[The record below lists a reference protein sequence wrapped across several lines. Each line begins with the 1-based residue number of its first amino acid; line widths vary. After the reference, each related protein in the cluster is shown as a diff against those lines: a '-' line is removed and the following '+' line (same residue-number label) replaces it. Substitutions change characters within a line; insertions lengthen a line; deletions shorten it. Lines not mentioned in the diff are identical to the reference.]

1 MNAKSQ
7 AGATDTIDAT
17 AAQWLSRRDRALTP
31 AEQDEYLQ
39 WLGQDPRHGQA
50 ITRLEK
56 AWGALDA
63 LSQWRPAHST
73 VPNPDLLA
81 PPRRAR
87 WYWLSSALAAAAAI
101 AIAFYALAP
110 APAPHSVA
118 GPRREAI
125 IHPGPER
132 QTLADGSVVELNQGA
147 KIEVNFSKTERRV
160 RLIAG
165 EAHFAVAKNP
175 NWPFFVDTG
184 KISVRA
190 VGTAFSVTL
199 AKNEVAVLVT
209 EGKVQVTQNEL
220 DASGKPRIMKLI
232 PLRPALN
239 ITLVGGQRTVV
250 RLDADAP
257 APQAMKVPAPAAGL
271 PVPSAVA
278 SPEAY
283 DNPVIEEMTPAEIE
297 RALSWQS
304 MRLEFVDMP
313 LGDVAAE
320 FNRFNRIHLVVKD
333 EDTAALIVGGNFRAD
348 NVDGFVRLLE
358 ATFNVRAEPRGD
370 AEIVLRKTR

>member
-7 AGATDTIDAT
+7 AGVTDTIEAA

-31 AEQDEYLQ
+31 TEQDEYLQ
-39 WLGQDPRHGQA
+39 WLAQDPRHGQA

-81 PPRRAR
+81 PRHRAR
-87 WYWLSSALAAAAAI
+87 WYWLSTAFAAAAAI
-101 AIAFYALAP
+101 ALAFYAWAP
-110 APAPHSVA
+110 ATPRSPAAS
-118 GPRREAI
+118 PRREAI

-147 KIEVNFSKTERRV
+147 RIEVNFSKTERHV
-160 RLIAG
+160 RLVAG

-175 NWPFFVDTG
+175 NWPFFVDTD
-184 KISVRA
+184 KVSVRA

-199 AKNEVAVLVT
+199 AKTEVAVLVT
-209 EGKVQVTQNEL
+209 EGKVQVMQHSPL
-220 DASGKPRIMKLI
+220 DASGKPRTTAMLS
-232 PLRPALN
+232 LRPA

-250 RLDADAP
+250 KLESDGSVP
-257 APQAMKVPAPAAGL
+257 AAAAQPAPAGQPA
-271 PVPSAVA
+271 PAVA
-278 SPEAY
+278 SAAPA
-283 DNPVIEEMTPAEIE
+283 DDAPVIEDMTPAEIE
-297 RALSWQS
+297 RALSWQR

-313 LGDVAAE
+313 LGDVAST

-333 EDTAALIVGGNFRAD
+333 DETAAMIVGGSFRAD
-348 NVDGFVRLLE
+348 NIDGFVRLLE
-358 ATFNVRAEPRGD
+358 ATFNVRAEPHGET
-370 AEIVLRKTR
+370 EIVLRKAR

>member
-1 MNAKSQ
+1 MNAKPQ
-7 AGATDTIDAT
+7 ASATDTIDAT

-73 VPNPDLLA
+73 EPNPDLLA

-87 WYWLSSALAAAAAI
+87 WYWLSSALAAAAAV

-110 APAPHSVA
+110 APARKPA
-118 GPRREAI
+118 ADPRREAI

-132 QTLADGSVVELNQGA
+132 QTLSDGSVVELNQGA
-147 KIEVNFSKTERRV
+147 KIEVNFTKTERHV
-160 RLIAG
+160 RLVAG

-175 NWPFFVDTG
+175 NWPFYVDTD
-184 KISVRA
+184 KVSVRA

-199 AKNEVAVLVT
+199 GKSEVAVLVT
-209 EGKVQVTQNEL
+209 EGKVQVIQNQ
-220 DASGKPRIMKLI
+220 KFTKLLR
-232 PLRPALN
+232 LRPA

-250 RLDADAP
+250 KLDADLPVTQAGSAP
-257 APQAMKVPAPAAGL
+257 LPAAGSAAAIAARETADDD
-271 PVPSAVA
+271 PVV
-278 SPEAY
+278 
-283 DNPVIEEMTPAEIE
+283 EEMTPAEIE

-320 FNRFNRIHLVVKD
+320 FNRLNRIHLVVKD
-333 EDTAALIVGGNFRAD
+333 QETASMIVGGNFRAD
-348 NVDGFVRLLE
+348 NVEGFVRLLE
-358 ATFNVRAEPRGD
+358 ATFNIRAEPRGET
-370 AEIVLRKTR
+370 EIILSKAR